1 MKEKN
6 PLEKQWAAT
15 SSVIAALGLTA
26 FKIAIGLI
34 TGSLGIL
41 AEAAHSGLDLV
52 AAIVTTIAV
61 RKSGEPADREHNY
74 GHGKVENVSAFF
86 ETILLLV
93 TCFWIISAAIHR
105 IVSGKLE
112 IEVTVWSFIVMAVSI
127 VTDVSRSRLLYR
139 MAKKYGS
146 QALEADALHFSTD
159 IWSSTVV
166 IAGLFCVKLSEWLK
180 GYEFLHYADAIAAI
194 FVGLIVIRVSIKLGM
209 RSINALMDVAP
220 TGLARKITVTIEG
233 FPDIV
238 DCHNVRVRSI
248 GHQCFID
255 LHIHIDGKLTLKKVH
270 ALTEEMEL
278 AIQKLVPDADIT
290 IHPEPK

>member
-6 PLEKQWAAT
+6 PREKQWAAA
-15 SSVIAALGLTA
+15 SSVAAALGLTA
-26 FKIAIGLI
+26 FKVIIGFV

-61 RKSGEPADREHNY
+61 KTSGKPADHEHHY
-74 GHGKVENVSAFF
+74 GHGKAENVSAFF

-105 IVSGKLE
+105 IASGKLD

-127 VTDVSRSRLLYR
+127 VTDMSRSRLLYR

-159 IWSSTVV
+159 IWSSMVV
-166 IAGLFCVKLSEWLK
+166 IVGLFCVKLSEWLK
-180 GYEFLHYADAIAAI
+180 GYEFLRYADAIAAI

-209 RSINALMDVAP
+209 RSINALLDVAP
-220 TGLARKITVTIEG
+220 AGLDRKIIVTVEG
-233 FPDIV
+233 LPNIV
-238 DCHNVRVRSI
+238 DCHKVRVRSL

-255 LHIHIDGKLTLKKVH
+255 LHIHVDGSMSLKKVH
-270 ALTEEMEL
+270 ALTEDIEL
-278 AIQKLVPDADIT
+278 AIQRIVPNADIT
-290 IHPEPK
+290 VHPEPK